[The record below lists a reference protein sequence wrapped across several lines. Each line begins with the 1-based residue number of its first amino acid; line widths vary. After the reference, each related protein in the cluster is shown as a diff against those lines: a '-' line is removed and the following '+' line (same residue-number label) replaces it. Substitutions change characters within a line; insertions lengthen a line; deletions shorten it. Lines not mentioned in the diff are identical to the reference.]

1 MINFCNIY
9 VFLKLFSFFLSKI
22 SERLKYIRVFNY
34 TVFLWTFYTKLFKN
48 LGWDKTLVKHAI
60 FCHGIFADTTVLYI
74 RKSIKK
80 VHPKWVNL
88 VDVQKFTLSWLHTAQ
103 CTVLSVS
110 LHTLYIC
117 IRVSEYVSIF
127 NFSTFSYKGKLNYV

>member
-1 MINFCNIY
+1 MP
-9 VFLKLFSFFLSKI
+9 FFAM
-22 SERLKYIRVFNY
+22 E
-34 TVFLWTFYTKLFKN
+34 
-48 LGWDKTLVKHAI
+48 
-60 FCHGIFADTTVLYI
+60 IFADTTVLYI

-110 LHTLYIC
+110 LHTLYILGWVNMYQYL
-117 IRVSEYVSIF
+117 IFQRFHIKASSITSKIPQQA
-127 NFSTFSYKGKLNYV
+127 NFRRSLQKSQAEIELCANYLALRCGKTIQVREPIFCSKVPMSKSFKI